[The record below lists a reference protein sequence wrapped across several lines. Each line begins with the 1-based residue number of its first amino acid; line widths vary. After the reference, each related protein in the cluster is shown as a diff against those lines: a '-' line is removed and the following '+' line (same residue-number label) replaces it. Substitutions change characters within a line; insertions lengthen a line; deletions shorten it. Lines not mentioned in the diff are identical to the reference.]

1 MHHSFYMFFLR
12 LPSVYRI
19 FFIAISF
26 ILFFGT
32 IIHLIEPENFP
43 TIFDGIW
50 WAIITAS
57 TVGYG
62 DFVPHTTFGKMVG
75 ISLIF
80 LGAGFISVYFISLAS
95 SAISKQNHFVEGKLS
110 YRGGEHIIIIG
121 WNERARKI
129 TNSLIERQD
138 YKCIVL
144 IDETLN
150 KNPIPNKMVHF
161 IQGRPSKDEVLIKAN
176 IHTAK
181 KIIVTS
187 DQHKDELQADMNSIL
202 TLITI
207 KGLNPNLPCLV
218 EILTLDQVKNAKRAG
233 ADTIIESN
241 QIVSKYILES
251 ISETSPL

>member
-1 MHHSFYMFFLR
+1 MHHSFYIFFLR
-12 LPSVYRI
+12 LPSVVRI

-32 IIHLIEPENFP
+32 IIHLTEPENFP

-50 WAIITAS
+50 WAVITAS

-75 ISLIF
+75 IILIF

-95 SAISKQNHFVEGKLS
+95 SAISKQNHLVEGKLS
-110 YRGGEHIIIIG
+110 FRGGEHIIIIG
-121 WNERARKI
+121 WNERTRKI
-129 TNSLIERQD
+129 ATALIDSKD

-144 IDETLN
+144 IDETL
-150 KNPIPNKMVHF
+150 KENPIPNKMVHF

-207 KGLNPNLPCLV
+207 KGLNPNLPCLI
-218 EILTLDQVKNAKRAG
+218 EILTIDQVENAKRAG

-251 ISETSPL
+251 ISDTSPL